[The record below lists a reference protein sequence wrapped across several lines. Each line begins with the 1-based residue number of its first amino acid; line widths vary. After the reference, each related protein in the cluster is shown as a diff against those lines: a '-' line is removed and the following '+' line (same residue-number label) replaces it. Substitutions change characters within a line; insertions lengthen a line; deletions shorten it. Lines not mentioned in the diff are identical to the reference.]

1 MRQIAACL
9 LLIFSSLT
17 WAGPAERLKEAHFP
31 SQWHNGSETLELK
44 GQTVLTYLWADVYA
58 AALYS
63 APGISARQAV
73 AELRDQRLELYYF
86 RDIDRLDVIK
96 AATATL
102 QRQQTAAN
110 LQHLQ
115 GELDSLHQSFK
126 DIQRGDRYALDY
138 RVGRGLNLE
147 RNGQVIFSS
156 HDPELARAYFGIW
169 LAPQGLSDP
178 LRETL
183 LAQNP
188 G

>member
-1 MRQIAACL
+1 MRQIIACL
-9 LLIFSSLT
+9 LLIFSSLS
-17 WAGPAERLKEAHFP
+17 WAGSAERLKEAHFP
-31 SQWHNGSETLELK
+31 GQWHNGSETLELK
-44 GQTVLTYLWADVYA
+44 GQSVLTYLWADVYA
-58 AALYS
+58 AALYT
-63 APGISARQAV
+63 APGVSARQAV

-86 RDIDRLDVIK
+86 RAIDRSDVIK

-110 LQHLQ
+110 LVRLQ
-115 GELDSLHQSFK
+115 GELDALHQSFK
-126 DIQRGDRYALDY
+126 DIQQGDRYALDY
-138 RVGRGLNLE
+138 RVGQGLSLE

-156 HDPELARAYFGIW
+156 RDPELARAYFGIW

-188 G
+188 S